1 MRKKDWLD
9 DLPGQMR
16 FQNIHL
22 YRMVTK
28 KEHHKPVIALP
39 FADNRG
45 ALFLARAKDGRD
57 YFKCVGAYPFR
68 VRPVEDM
75 ATCHQLHP
83 DVECR
88 IVTDAQIKQ
97 GHYLNSAIDCD
108 ELEKD
113 IAQKRIWYPA
123 LGAEGAKWRAY
134 LDMFKGVLDSK
145 RFGVPVQKITSKGKI
160 TVTSQ
165 SLNANDEQGKSVSD
179 KIDKARNAEVN
190 FALLPPLGD
199 LQDLDGKTR
208 RVRLG
213 KIRGFNQGKEVV
225 HVELD
230 KEYPSLLRTQIKA
243 GGFFPAL
250 LSGDAG
256 VVSAE
261 LGESQPAEQTQAG
274 GNAPATI
281 EFSDNLPADIPR
293 VGFYYDE
300 EKSTLA
306 FSCAA
311 RKDAALTGTGG
322 GEGKTDDAAE
332 SQQIYLDAKSA
343 GTNLN
348 HWIINPASIEVH
360 CAMLFADFFGEMYQ
374 MKVMERGLDE
384 IAKRKI
390 WEVLSR
396 ERPANLPQRRHI
408 SWGGDCKLNDQQKEA
423 VEKALGAPELCLI
436 WGPPGTGKT
445 EVIMEIAKQEAL
457 RGGKTLIASQ
467 ANLAVDNALARLHN
481 IADVWSLRIIREGYE
496 LEEEDKDTVPIMG
509 TKGAFFLRRL
519 QARLRESAAIGN
531 ASDDALRV
539 EFAKRLEQI
548 AQSPKNRPSREIPQ
562 MAKLYRQRINVV
574 GATLMGTVKSVK
586 VGEHRQNEIRS
597 ITGIKKFD
605 TVIVDE
611 VSKATPPE
619 LFLPALRGGRLV
631 LVGDHKQLPP
641 MLKLFSGDDLSEKE
655 WAERVGVP
663 LEDLDIESTLFE
675 RLWERHSKLPVP
687 QSQRPAAKLTMQ
699 YRMHKQIQ
707 GLVEQF
713 YTDGEGTLECG
724 LKPEQM
730 AKMAVAESGIFSNH
744 AVWVDTANDAVE
756 QRDGTSFVNNNEA
769 GIVRKLLAALPGGK
783 NLSVGVIT
791 FYGAQLDK
799 LRRECEDEF
808 SEKFPGKLI
817 FGTVDRFQ
825 GRECD
830 VVICS
835 LVRKNKRGTIGFAQ
849 KANRINVAFSR
860 ARRLLCIVGNS
871 GQFCF
876 GAGSDDA
883 RSAYKEIYVRCKKAN
898 EKDVSAAIVP
908 AGVDVLA
915 AKWGVNVKK

>member
-1 MRKKDWLD
+1 MTDDLRLFLIVLTDNATDKLAGRGWLD
-9 DLPGQMR
+9 DALEPKQ
-16 FQNIHL
+16 FQNIRL
-22 YRMVTK
+22 YRLND
-28 KEHHKPVIALP
+28 EEDPQNWRIALP

-45 ALFLARAKDGRD
+45 ALLLRRDEDDYD
-57 YFKCVGAYPFR
+57 YFVCLGVYPYPIRSAKQAAF
-68 VRPVEDM
+68 
-75 ATCHQLHP
+75 CHELP
-83 DVECR
+83 DDVECR
-88 IVTDAQIKQ
+88 VLDSDQINYGNFLKD
-97 GHYLNSAIDCD
+97 AIDCD
-108 ELEKD
+108 D
-113 IAQKRIWYPA
+113 VVNSVSQKEAWDPA
-123 LGAEGAKWRAY
+123 PGAEGAKWRAY
-134 LDMFKGVLDSK
+134 LDMFEGVMDNK
-145 RFGVPVQKITSKGKI
+145 RFGVPMHKIVHKG
-160 TVTSQ
+160 TMAAVSL
-165 SLNANDEQGKSVSD
+165 SLNADDEQGEEIAD
-179 KIDKARNAEVN
+179 KISQARGEEVRFAFQEADGQEPPSKA
-190 FALLPPLGD
+190 PLGK
-199 LQDLDGKTR
+199 LKE
-208 RVRLG
+208 
-213 KIRGFNQGKEVV
+213 FNKSKGVV

-230 KEYPSLLRTQIKA
+230 RKYSDSLSAHIM
-243 GGFFPAL
+243 GGSFFP
-250 LSGDAG
+250 GDPNAG
-256 VVSAE
+256 QA
-261 LGESQPAEQTQAG
+261 QPG
-274 GNAPATI
+274 GGAPAI
-281 EFSDNLPADIPR
+281 IKFADLPADTPQC
-293 VGFYYDE
+293 GFYYDE
-300 EKSTLA
+300 EQSVLA
-306 FSCAA
+306 FSCRAQKGVA
-311 RKDAALTGTGG
+311 PADDGEGEVEVKDAGLNDWVVDP
-322 GEGKTDDAAE
+322 KTIDV
-332 SQQIYLDAKSA
+332 QRM
-343 GTNLN
+343 
-348 HWIINPASIEVH
+348 
-360 CAMLFADFFGEMYQ
+360 MLFADFFGDRFQINMMQ
-374 MKVMERGLDE
+374 RGLRQIAGMDIWDVLSGDR
-384 IAKRKI
+384 IAKSPHPVNVD
-390 WEVLSR
+390 WSG
-396 ERPANLPQRRHI
+396 NRRRR
-408 SWGGDCKLNDQQKEA
+408 LNEQQKEA

-445 EVIMEIAKQEAL
+445 EVIMEIARQGASPL
-457 RGGKTLIASQ
+457 RGEKTLIVSQ
-467 ANLAVDNALARLHN
+467 ANLAVDNALARLHGC
-481 IADVWSLRIIREGYE
+481 ADVWPLRITKDDYE
-496 LEEEDKDTVPIMG
+496 LEKEDESTVPVQKTIG
-509 TKGAFFLRRL
+509 EFFSRRL
-519 QARLRESAAIGN
+519 QTRLRKSKFTDNSA
-531 ASDDALRV
+531 DDKLRG
-539 EFAKRLEQI
+539 EFAKHLEKS
-548 AQSPKNRPSREIPQ
+548 AKSLRHPREMPQ
-562 MAKLYRQRINVV
+562 MAKLYHRRINVV
-574 GATLMGTVKSVK
+574 GATLIETGK
-586 VGEHRQNEIRS
+586 EIKEGMS
-597 ITGIKKFD
+597 WKNKIHDTTGIAKFD

-641 MLKLFSGDDLSEKE
+641 MLKLFSGDYLSEKE
-655 WAERVGVP
+655 WAEKVGVP
-663 LEDLDIESTLFE
+663 PEKLDIESTLFE

-835 LVRKNKRGTIGFAQ
+835 LVRKNKHGTIGFAQ